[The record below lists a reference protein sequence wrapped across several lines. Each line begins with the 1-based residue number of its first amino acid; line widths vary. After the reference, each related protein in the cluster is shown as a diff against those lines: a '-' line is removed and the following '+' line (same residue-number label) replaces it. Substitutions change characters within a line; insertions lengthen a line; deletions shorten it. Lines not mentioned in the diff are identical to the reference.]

1 VGMSAQAYTTHG
13 PSRYRGATLLRKQVR
28 SSSLGK
34 ILARSMPRLMT
45 WDKVPGA
52 SRRGCLGLEQARQSL
67 RGWSCCH
74 RTSVPL
80 TV

>member
-1 VGMSAQAYTTHG
+1 MGMSAQAYTTHS
-13 PSRYRGATLLRKQVR
+13 PSRYRVATLLRKQVR

-45 WDKVPGA
+45 WYKVPGA
-52 SRRGCLGLEQARQSL
+52 SNRGCLGLGQASQSH
-67 RGWSCCH
+67 RGLSCCC